1 MFSLL
6 KVESVADLKG
16 VAGELSFV
24 LARLVVVDDDEPL
37 EIEKLLLN
45 IRSIFF

>member
-6 KVESVADLKG
+6 KEESVADLMV

-24 LARLVVVDDDEPL
+24 LARLVVVDDDEPF
-37 EIEKLLLN
+37 EIVKLL
-45 IRSIFF
+45 